1 MLRGLLLGL
10 LLAGIGEVRAQET
23 DSLFLENHR
32 DTAAVSFAQ
41 IQRKPAEP
49 FMKSRIHF
57 MSDFF
62 RKFNDTTAL
71 DENLAAARHLRV
83 LELMDASVLASKAPL
98 VQQCLET
105 LGKQPIQTTQEGLY
119 AEVSL
124 QIRWQQDVRKVKLYL
139 KKQQQAGNWSW
150 QLLDVDTEWPPS
162 SGTLRPATDSL
173 VFIPPNAHELNFMG
187 LPRIMRAGVNFGS
200 CIHPARSLRLM
211 ALVRAIANQEA
222 QVLLSLDSQL
232 WWPIHQGW
240 WLKIQSFSRETEPS
254 GWLISD
260 LGQSPQDL
268 PPALRA
274 FWKPK

>member
-1 MLRGLLLGL
+1 MPRGLLLGL
-10 LLAGIGEVRAQET
+10 LLAGIGEVWAQET
-23 DSLFLENHR
+23 DSLFLENHP
-32 DTAAVSFAQ
+32 DMAVVSFAQ
-41 IQRKPAEP
+41 IQRKPAEA

-62 RKFNDTTAL
+62 MKFNDTTAL
-71 DENLAAARHLRV
+71 DENPAARHLRI
-83 LELMDASVLASKAPL
+83 LELMDALVLASKAPL

-105 LGKQPIQTTQEGLY
+105 LGKQPIQPTQEGLF

-124 QIRWQQDVRKVKLYL
+124 QIRWQQEVRKVKLYL

-162 SGTLRPATDSL
+162 SGTLMPATDSL

-187 LPRIMRAGVNFGS
+187 LSRIMRADVNFGS
-200 CIHPARSLRLM
+200 CIHPDPSPRLT

-260 LGQSPQDL
+260 LGQRPQDL

-274 FWKPK
+274 FWKPE